1 MTHRPAAGDVLRLV
15 ALPFGALAAVL
26 GAPREAGRHPQA
38 DEVRG
43 LRRAGWTITDIAIS
57 AEPSRAAITLERD
70 GQRRV
75 VADNDLAFT
84 AHAAALLVAVP
95 AADTNPEKEA
105 P

>member
-1 MTHRPAAGDVLRLV
+1 MTRRPDAGDVLRV
-15 ALPFGALAAVL
+15 FGLPFGPLAAIL
-26 GAPREAGRHPQA
+26 GAPREARRHPRA

-57 AEPSRAAITLERD
+57 EEPSRAAITLERD

-75 VADNDLAFT
+75 VADNDLSFT
-84 AHAAALLVAVP
+84 AHAAALRVALP
-95 AADTNPEKEA
+95 AADTNPTKEA